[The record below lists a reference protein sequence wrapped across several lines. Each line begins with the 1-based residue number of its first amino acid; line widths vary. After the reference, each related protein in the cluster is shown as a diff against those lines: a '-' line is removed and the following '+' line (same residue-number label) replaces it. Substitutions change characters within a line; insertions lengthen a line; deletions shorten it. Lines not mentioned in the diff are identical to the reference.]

1 MIIKGTSTLQFCYL
15 VYFIVY
21 PFFFFFVFYRTLETL
36 YRFYV

>member
-1 MIIKGTSTLQFCYL
+1 MIIKGTSTLQFCNL

-21 PFFFFFVFYRTLETL
+21 PFFFFVFYRTLETL